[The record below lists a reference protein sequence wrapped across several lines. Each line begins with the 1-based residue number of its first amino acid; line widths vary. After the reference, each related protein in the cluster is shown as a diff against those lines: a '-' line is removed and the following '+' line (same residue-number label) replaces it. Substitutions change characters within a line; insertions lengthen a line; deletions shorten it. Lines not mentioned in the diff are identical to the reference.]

1 MKRQVLHSAGPDPSP
16 QGPARTPSPF
26 RTRRAGMG
34 ARDFLREWLSVRREP
49 VGATERTF
57 YPYLARFLSGLLPYA
72 GTFR

>member
-1 MKRQVLHSAGPDPSP
+1 
-16 QGPARTPSPF
+16 
-26 RTRRAGMG
+26 MG